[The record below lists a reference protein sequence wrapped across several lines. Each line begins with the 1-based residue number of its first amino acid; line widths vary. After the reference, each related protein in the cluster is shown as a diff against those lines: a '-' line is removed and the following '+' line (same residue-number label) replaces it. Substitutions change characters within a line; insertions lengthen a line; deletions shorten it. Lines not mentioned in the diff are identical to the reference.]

1 MKPRFLFLAIVCCLS
16 CNEKEK
22 QLEKKLFQL
31 ELKNQI
37 LISQLDSLQNI
48 SAIKFET
55 LLSEDVLADSLRR
68 SHVNDYIPYYKLN
81 QIRTEDSVLI
91 EKYITFAKE
100 NQISYLSTYALDRI
114 QDIKFKRRQIKIN
127 TIVGSW
133 QWEGIT
139 NLMFPYKGNKNERI
153 EFRKDGAVLF
163 YTNDKLVVEDTFK
176 ILHSS
181 NYPVRNYITFSKQGT
196 YAMSL
201 KKNNR
206 LTLTKGTGICMDCG
220 TNIYKKH

>member
-37 LISQLDSLQNI
+37 LIFQLDSLQNI
-48 SAIKFET
+48 SAIKFEA

-81 QIRTEDSVLI
+81 QIRAEDSLLI

-100 NQISYLSTYALDRI
+100 NQVSYLSTYALDRI
-114 QDIKFKRRQIKIN
+114 QDIKFKRSQIKIN
-127 TIVGSW
+127 GIVGSW

-153 EFRKDGAVLF
+153 EFRKDGTVLF
-163 YTNDKLVVEDTFK
+163 YTNDKLVAEDTFK
-176 ILHSS
+176 IQYPSS
-181 NYPVRNYITFSKQGT
+181 YPVGNYITFSKLGT

-206 LTLTKGTGICMDCG
+206 LTLTKGRGICIDCG